1 MEHEISFYIPHCV
14 FFYNLLGKFND
25 KDSFSIVS
33 QNIDARR
40 NCAEKNEFDSVLRI
54 LRYANSIDD
63 SRVHFPIVFQN
74 IDRNFINFIIWEK
87 EQYVSNYTFW
97 YFECD
102 LIPPIKLHQ
111 YLHSTSK
118 NHECLIESNF
128 ARTSNTPI
136 PELFFQ
142 TAILRWLRWRFWRD
156 LVVFSHDPTIL
167 QLIIL

>member
-1 MEHEISFYIPHCV
+1 MEREIYFYILHCV

-40 NCAEKNEFDSVLRI
+40 NCAEKNEFDSVFYVFYVTRI
-54 LRYANSIDD
+54 QLMIQEFIFQLFSKISIETLLI
-63 SRVHFPIVFQN
+63 SLFER
-74 IDRNFINFIIWEK
+74 R
-87 EQYVSNYTFW
+87 SNMFRITH
-97 YFECD
+97 FECD

-142 TAILRWLRWRFWRD
+142 TAILCWLRWRFWRD